1 MVPTHLFEQRSF
13 KTRDV
18 AVAGRRFQPVELGNF
33 QNHLPEK
40 KPEKFHSRISP
51 LLISHYLPLSKLDHL
66 PHSQPLVSLVVHC
79 DPGGFGG
86 GRPGDPVA
94 GGR

>member
-33 QNHLPEK
+33 QNHLPPK
-40 KPEKFHSRISP
+40 KTEQIHSRISP
-51 LLISHYLPLSKLDHL
+51 LLISHYLPSKLDHL
-66 PHSQPLVSLVVHC
+66 PHSQPLVSLVVC

-86 GRPGDPVA
+86 GRPGDPGA